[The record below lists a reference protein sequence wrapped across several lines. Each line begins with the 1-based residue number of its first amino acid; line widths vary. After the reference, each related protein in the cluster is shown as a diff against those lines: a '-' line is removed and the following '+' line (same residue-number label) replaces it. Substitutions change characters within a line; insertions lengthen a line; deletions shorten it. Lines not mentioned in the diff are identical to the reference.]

1 MNNHNELDTVCRR
14 YNAVF
19 GVHNIESRCEAR
31 YSKCFEVFTANAM
44 YIRPILFTL
53 KHICS
58 EPLIR
63 KEDLSIMLHLVY
75 CKKNLGENYKKIHV
89 LFFKIS
95 THLVD

>member
-1 MNNHNELDTVCRR
+1 MSITIPCSNGLPIVIAIHQNCVNNHNELDTVCRR

-19 GVHNIESRCEAR
+19 GVHDIESCCEAG
-31 YSKCFEVFTANAM
+31 YSKCLAVFTANAM

-63 KEDLSIMLHLVY
+63 NEDPSCYI
-75 CKKNLGENYKKIHV
+75 
-89 LFFKIS
+89 
-95 THLVD
+95 